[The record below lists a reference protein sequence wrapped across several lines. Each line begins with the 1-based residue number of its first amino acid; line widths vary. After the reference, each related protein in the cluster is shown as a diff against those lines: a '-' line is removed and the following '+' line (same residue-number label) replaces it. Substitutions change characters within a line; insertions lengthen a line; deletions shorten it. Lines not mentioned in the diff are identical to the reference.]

1 MGELTMIAVAQES
14 VNAKLVTP
22 APEVDFALVLSRV
35 IASAEDDPAQLR
47 NVVYELARIKL
58 QEEISRRSPSS
69 NSRGTRDLSVALE
82 SAIERVETIHSKHD
96 NLKAIQSLDRLADTS
111 DIKSQTPVRI
121 INQDSTR
128 IYAQQLP
135 SFLTREMATPTTRN
149 RASLPGAAQLL
160 RGAIVAILAVAV
172 SVVLDHQFGLF
183 GSRASQVL
191 TPVVHKI
198 EKVALKA
205 TPAQAPGQSS
215 AASATAPLQYS
226 GAPLP
231 SVYGIYSVS
240 AGRLHELE
248 PLAVG
253 RVPDQRVFMSTPIK
267 TPSRTVLP
275 DGRTEF
281 IIYRRDIPNNA
292 PDRITVRV
300 IARVRRAMTF
310 NTANTA
316 GQAST
321 TDVDDSWT
329 IRNVSYD
336 FRVAPLGE
344 SSEMLAIRPKKED
357 FVLPAGRYALVIKGQ
372 AYDFTVAGPITDGAQ
387 CLERVDATNGTFYAE
402 CGRPNEKRIS
412 SASRKLN

>member
-1 MGELTMIAVAQES
+1 MR
-14 VNAKLVTP
+14 
-22 APEVDFALVLSRV
+22 LSFRV
-35 IASAEDDPAQLR
+35 SLHPRRTI
-47 NVVYELARIKL
+47 
-58 QEEISRRSPSS
+58 RRSCAISFTNWRASS
-69 NSRGTRDLSVALE
+69 SKKRFRGEARHP
-82 SAIERVETIHSKHD
+82 IR
-96 NLKAIQSLDRLADTS
+96 RGLADTS

-135 SFLTREMATPTTRN
+135 SFLIREMATPTTRN
-149 RASLPGAAQLL
+149 RAWLPGAAQLL

-191 TPVVHKI
+191 TPVVQKI

-215 AASATAPLQYS
+215 AASTTTVPLHYS
-226 GAPLP
+226 GVPLP

-281 IIYRRDIPNNA
+281 IIYRRDIANNA

-300 IARVRRAMTF
+300 IARVQRAMTF
-310 NTANTA
+310 NTA

-344 SSEMLAIRPKKED
+344 SSEMLAIRPEKED
-357 FVLPAGRYALVIKGQ
+357 FVLPAGRYALVVKGQ
-372 AYDFTVAGPITDGAQ
+372 AYDFTVAGPITDAAQ
-387 CLERVDATNGTFYAE
+387 CLERVGAANGTFYSE

>member
-1 MGELTMIAVAQES
+1 MIAVAQES
-14 VNAKLVTP
+14 ANAKLVTP
-22 APEVDFALVLSRV
+22 APEVNFALVLSRV

-47 NVVYELARIKL
+47 NIVYELARIKL

-69 NSRGTRDLSVALE
+69 NSPGTRDLSVALE

-96 NLKAIQSLDRLADTS
+96 SLKAIQSLDRLADTS

-128 IYAQQLP
+128 IYAQ
-135 SFLTREMATPTTRN
+135 SFLIREMATPTTRN
-149 RASLPGAAQLL
+149 RAWLPGAAQLL

-191 TPVVHKI
+191 TPVVQKI

-215 AASATAPLQYS
+215 AASTTTAPLQYS
-226 GAPLP
+226 GVPLP

-281 IIYRRDIPNNA
+281 IIYRRDIANNA

-300 IARVRRAMTF
+300 IARVQRAMTF
-310 NTANTA
+310 NTA

-344 SSEMLAIRPKKED
+344 SSEMLAIRPEKED
-357 FVLPAGRYALVIKGQ
+357 FVLPAGRYALVVKGQ
-372 AYDFTVAGPITDGAQ
+372 AYDFTVAGPITDAAQ
-387 CLERVDATNGTFYAE
+387 CLERVGAANGTFYSE

>member
-1 MGELTMIAVAQES
+1 MIAVAQES
-14 VNAKLVTP
+14 VNAKLATP

-69 NSRGTRDLSVALE
+69 NSPGTRNLSVALE

-96 NLKAIQSLDRLADTS
+96 SLKAIQSLDRLADTS

-135 SFLTREMATPTTRN
+135 SFLIREMATPTTRN

-215 AASATAPLQYS
+215 AASTTAPLQYS
-226 GAPLP
+226 GVSLP

-281 IIYRRDIPNNA
+281 IIYRRDIANNA

-372 AYDFTVAGPITDGAQ
+372 AYDFTVAGPITDAAQ